1 MSDKNENK
9 KNGVLMDEGK
19 RLSANDLENVTGG
32 VGVGVVE
39 IDDEPLMSSN
49 KRKRRPRKIDS

>member
-9 KNGVLMDEGK
+9 KNDVLMDESK
-19 RLSANDLENVTGG
+19 ILSGADLEKVTGG